1 MPEGSG
7 FSWPQ
12 LLTVEPVLFLYAFG
26 LFMNVPVSQ
35 QFIYHRL
42 SDAKGFPYHFQQD
55 TGCEGKNLNASM
67 KKLEKEVW
75 NECNALGLQ
84 TGSAVIVLFLVLN
97 HIQMHPLHSAPRYS
111 VEISDFQFSHNC
123 CVVI

>member
-7 FSWPQ
+7 FSWRQ

-42 SDAKGFPYHFQQD
+42 SDAKGFPYHFQQE

-75 NECNALGLQ
+75 NQCNALSLQ
-84 TGSAVIVLFLVLN
+84 TGSAVIVLFLVFLFKC
-97 HIQMHPLHSAPRYS
+97 IHSTVLQDTWLS
-111 VEISDFQFSHNC
+111 GNNSFS
-123 CVVI
+123 I

>member
-1 MPEGSG
+1 
-7 FSWPQ
+7 
-12 LLTVEPVLFLYAFG
+12 
-26 LFMNVPVSQ
+26 
-35 QFIYHRL
+35 
-42 SDAKGFPYHFQQD
+42 
-55 TGCEGKNLNASM
+55 M

-75 NECNALGLQ
+75 NKCNALGLQ